1 MSAVARGQA
10 QVLRGNGGQQDDQH
24 AQVCSCWILFHHRQT
39 WPGAPVTLWSS
50 LYLTQVL
57 LLLGTL
63 VFAMSLQLDRRGAWN
78 MMGPC
83 LFAFVIMVTMWV
95 RSSKWIRECG
105 LPTDPHSGKRE
116 TGPSFWPCSWSWSES
131 YISAEGF
138 QWHL

>member
-39 WPGAPVTLWSS
+39 WPGAPVTPWSS

-116 TGPSFWPCSWSWSES
+116 TGPSFWPCSWSWV
-131 YISAEGF
+131 
-138 QWHL
+138 